1 MADVNRKT
9 VDYLVLH
16 HAVTPTWEDKSKEF
30 LVNWFSDNGFARAY
44 GSNASNWSGLK
55 KPNGQRSYSQA
66 HFAGQRVTSAT
77 PDATADEKKKGYR
90 LVQLVQDPWGQIT
103 WHAGNWDINTRS
115 ICIENL
121 GDYRSLSL
129 RENDCKVIADFWRAQ
144 DRKLKG
150 ATAIVG
156 HKEVSD
162 SATAC
167 PANIMNSRNRI
178 VTLVN
183 AASSGWPKDP
193 VITTKDVTTETVIP
207 FETEAV
213 NDPNLLKGTQ
223 EIRKKGVN
231 GKRVVVTRITYT
243 DGKETSRKVISDK
256 TTPPVSMVMA
266 IGIKE
271 KTPEVP
277 PAIVEPKPE
286 QPSNPRDG
294 SEPVPSPGKTKLADL
309 IVSLVHKLIELAKK
323 IWNA

>member
-16 HAVTPTWEDKSKEF
+16 HAVTPTWEDKSKDF
-30 LVNWFSDNGFARAY
+30 LINWFSDNGFARAY
-44 GSNASNWSGLK
+44 GSNSANWSGLK

-66 HFAGQRVTSAT
+66 HFAGQRVTSKT
-77 PDATADEKKKGYR
+77 PDATADERKKGYR
-90 LVQLVQDPWGQIT
+90 LVQLVQDVWGQIT

-115 ICIENL
+115 IGIENL
-121 GDYRSLSL
+121 GDYRTISL

-150 ATAIVG
+150 NTAIVG

-183 AASSGWPKDP
+183 ASSSGWPKDP
-193 VITTKDVTTETVIP
+193 TITTKNETVTTSIPYETETVD
-207 FETEAV
+207 
-213 NDPNLLKGTQ
+213 DPNLKKGTQ
-223 EIRKKGVN
+223 EIRQKGVN
-231 GKRVVVTRITYT
+231 GTRTVVTKITLT
-243 DGKETSRKVISDK
+243 DGKETKREVVSD
-256 TTPPVSMVMA
+256 TTVPPVTLIMA
-266 IGIKE
+266 IGSY
-271 KTPEVP
+271 
-277 PAIVEPKPE
+277 VEPDP
-286 QPSNPRDG
+286 
-294 SEPVPSPGKTKLADL
+294 EPVDPPTDPVTPPDVIDPPVIDPEKPSGVNFL
-309 IVSLVHKLIELAKK
+309 ITLLKKFIELLKK